1 MKHEEPSKCS
11 YTCLSFCSHA
21 NIWIIAYTLKPAQFV
36 LTPYLEIV
44 KDPSLYPVEEFFE
57 ITTKYNLRSDHI
69 ATLRHVVHALG
80 NREEVF
86 GQEELDKLKT
96 KSVTVYGQPHT
107 GKTSLFRTVEKH
119 LGGDI
124 FYFVGTR
131 ANDFQG
137 YEPNNRSIVII
148 DDRFNI
154 AYMDVKAVCK
164 WFKDILLKLYAGEW
178 VRTDR
183 KYNIAI

>member
-1 MKHEEPSKCS
+1 MKHEESSKCS
-11 YTCLSFCSHA
+11 YICLPFCSHA
-21 NIWIIAYTLKPAQFV
+21 KYLNNGTFFKACSICSY
-36 LTPYLEIV
+36 PYLEIV

-57 ITTKYNLRSDHI
+57 ITTKYNLRSDQI

-107 GKTSLFRTVEKH
+107 GKTRLFRTVEKH

-124 FYFVGTR
+124 LYFVGTR

-164 WFKDILLKLYAGEW
+164 
-178 VRTDR
+178 
-183 KYNIAI
+183 